1 MASLQTTAAPALA
14 PATRLIGEDGPWVAD
29 LHGSDD
35 SGECQ
40 SSVGFD
46 SHPCEGTPH
55 WHVELEVA
63 ALAAA
68 NPRWEGKLCDACLA
82 GVGNG
87 CARQCSGCF
96 RPPDRHRHLNQP
108 GSLPESP
115 QSDTACA
122 VGLTRRRYG
131 RIPPD
136 ALCRRPLRW
145 RDSGSCRCPSSPGT
159 ESGSSANWVHVA
171 LRAD

>member
-1 MASLQTTAAPALA
+1 MASLQTTAAPALD

-68 NPRWEGKLCDACLA
+68 NPHWEGKLCDDCLA
-82 GVGNG
+82 G
-87 CARQCSGCF
+87 
-96 RPPDRHRHLNQP
+96 
-108 GSLPESP
+108 
-115 QSDTACA
+115 
-122 VGLTRRRYG
+122 
-131 RIPPD
+131 
-136 ALCRRPLRW
+136 W
-145 RDSGSCRCPSSPGT
+145 REWAKEAPVSVRVVSVHPIAIGT
-159 ESGSSANWVHVA
+159 
-171 LRAD
+171 